1 MFRLDPD
8 GTESVLHNF
17 GGKTG
22 GVFDGALPYAG
33 LIIDAAGNLYGE
45 ASVGG
50 SGNCGVVFKLDPSG
64 VETALHSFTGP
75 DGCGPRGGLSQDVA
89 GNLYGTTEDGG
100 ANNSGV
106 VFKLDPAGNQTV
118 VYSFTGGTDGFRPV
132 GGVIVDKAG
141 NLYGVTEF
149 GGPLQGCASGVFR
162 GCGVAYKLD
171 PAGQQTVLHA
181 FRGSCPSGDGRT
193 PEAGLLFLEGAS
205 MVQPRSAAR
214 PSTAATPVPESYSR
228 SVRDQESRCAACRS
242 LADSRWSHRSAS
254 ARAVRP
260 PERSHNGCDETNP
273 AGLNILTQ
281 ERYRERRNVAICC
294 FSAGVR
300 WS

>member
-1 MFRLDPD
+1 VFRVDPEGQESVLYRFHGSDGGNPWAGLTRGPGGVLFGTTNLGGEHNAGVVFRLDPD

-22 GVFDGALPYAG
+22 GVLDGALPYAG

-171 PAGQQTVLHA
+171 SAGQQTVLHA

-193 PEAGLLFLEGAS
+193 PEAGLLFFGGS
-205 MVQPRSAAR
+205 FYG
-214 PSTAATPVPESYSR
+214 TAAFGGS
-228 SVRDQESRCAACRS
+228 SV
-242 LADSRWSHRSAS
+242 
-254 ARAVRP
+254 
-260 PERSHNGCDETNP
+260 NGCDTGP
-273 AGLNILTQ
+273 GI
-281 ERYRERRNVAICC
+281 VFKI
-294 FSAGVR
+294 GP
-300 WS
+300 